1 MTVLQWEKTKYNDAV
16 PASYTGTVSD
26 SGLPEYVY
34 DTSVGEGFTSG
45 AGSDFSGVVAGGT
58 GNGSVDNAGD
68 DSADNTAS
76 DDDYDND
83 DISESGSGSNTNGTN
98 STTGSADNT
107 ADDDSSDTTPIGDVL
122 TVGDIAGASTIMVD
136 DVEFVRMGTLDEST
150 MAVMAAV
157 DSDGN
162 VPEGETVSQTS
173 DELENVIKE
182 QAENSDDFYVFAS
195 DEAVL
200 TADAINY
207 IIEEK
212 LNVSIAITD
221 SDNKVKAIL
230 ALDGSALET
239 ASANFS
245 LNVTVDPR
253 NSKASSATSGSGI
266 ATRSYTVVDF
276 DYSGTLPGVFKVS
289 VNVSGKYADGT
300 QLALYYYNEQEGRLE
315 NQYQITDVY
324 GGFAEFAISHCS
336 EYVLVD
342 VSAAQSVITTNTL
355 SSPKTG
361 DGNRLL
367 VWVTMMGIVAAAYFG
382 YRAYTKDEKKVR

>member
-1 MTVLQWEKTKYNDAV
+1 
-16 PASYTGTVSD
+16 
-26 SGLPEYVY
+26 
-34 DTSVGEGFTSG
+34 
-45 AGSDFSGVVAGGT
+45 
-58 GNGSVDNAGD
+58 
-68 DSADNTAS
+68 
-76 DDDYDND
+76 
-83 DISESGSGSNTNGTN
+83 
-98 STTGSADNT
+98 
-107 ADDDSSDTTPIGDVL
+107 
-122 TVGDIAGASTIMVD
+122 MVD
-136 DVEFVRMGTLDEST
+136 DVEFVRMGTLDEAT

-162 VPEGETVSQTS
+162 VPEGEMVSQTS
-173 DELENVIKE
+173 DELENAIKE

-230 ALDGSALET
+230 ALDGSVLET

-253 NSKASSATSGSGI
+253 NSKASNATAGSGI

-276 DYSGTLPGVFKVS
+276 EYSGTLPGVFKVS
-289 VNVSGKYADGT
+289 VNVSDKYADGT

-342 VSAAQSVITTNTL
+342 VSAAGSSVTTNTL

-361 DGNRLL
+361 DGNHLL
-367 VWVTMMGIVAAAYFG
+367 LWVTMMGIVVAAYFG
-382 YRAYTKDEKKVR
+382 YNAYVKDKKKVR